1 MLVVEFPFSI
11 GQTRIFASL
20 GATTTGRST
29 EKKVPRLAI
38 GAASHHGED
47 PAGAASR
54 DGAFGGVFLGFNQRK
69 MMEIPI
75 EYAINGPKKMWKFP
89 TKPIKPWFL
98 RGCLI

>member
-1 MLVVEFPFSI
+1 MLVVDFPFSI
-11 GQTRIFASL
+11 GKTRSFSSPDRAVN
-20 GATTTGRST
+20 GQ
-29 EKKVPRLAI
+29 KVPRLAI

-54 DGAFGGVFLGFNQRK
+54 DGAFGGVFSGFNQRK

-89 TKPIKPWFL
+89 TKPFKPWFL